1 MATQKVSFNP
11 QRINLANEDKLSLLS
26 NIVTM
31 LKAGIPIT
39 EAVESLQEDATGN
52 LLLILTQLK
61 TDLEQGKQINE
72 SFAQLTRVF
81 DKVSI
86 NIVKAAEES
95 GTLEKV
101 LEDMKTTMIKDSE
114 FKDKIKGALIYPFF
128 VFIVFSFVLIGMLF
142 FIVPKIG
149 TVFKSLTIPLP
160 LPTKLLI
167 AASDLLVNHTTLIV
181 ICFFILVTIL
191 TWLARTQKSLLLNAF
206 FNIPG
211 ISPIV
216 RDIDLTRF
224 TRTMALLMS
233 SGIPITLA
241 LELTMDVVV
250 KSQIKESISDAYQS
264 VMQGGRLSQGLNM
277 RGKFFPGIL
286 KKMIEVG
293 EKSGTLDKSLQEA
306 SEFLDYQTSKKI
318 KTVTTLLEPI
328 MLVGVAGLVGGM
340 MMAIVAPIYGLIG
353 SIGTK

>member
-1 MATQKVSFNP
+1 MATKPVSFNP
-11 QRINLANEDKLSLLS
+11 QKISLANDDKLSLLS

-81 DKVSI
+81 DKVSV
-86 NIVKAAEES
+86 NTVKAAEES

-101 LEDMKTTMIKDSE
+101 LDDMKQTMIKDSE
-114 FKDKIKGALIYPFF
+114 FKDKIKGALIYPLF
-128 VFIVFSFVLIGMLF
+128 VFIVFSFVLVGMLF

-149 TVFKSLTIPLP
+149 TVFKTLTMPLP
-160 LPTKLLI
+160 LPTKILI
-167 AASDLLVNHTTLIV
+167 ATSDLLVNYTSAIV
-181 ICFFILVTIL
+181 IGFSILVAIFI
-191 TWLARTQKSLLLNAF
+191 WLAKTQKTLLLNAF

-233 SGIPITLA
+233 SGIPITSA

-264 VMQGGRLSQGLNM
+264 VMQGGKLSQGLNK

-293 EKSGTLDKSLQEA
+293 EKSGTLDKSLQDA

-318 KTVTTLLEPI
+318 KTVTTLLEPV